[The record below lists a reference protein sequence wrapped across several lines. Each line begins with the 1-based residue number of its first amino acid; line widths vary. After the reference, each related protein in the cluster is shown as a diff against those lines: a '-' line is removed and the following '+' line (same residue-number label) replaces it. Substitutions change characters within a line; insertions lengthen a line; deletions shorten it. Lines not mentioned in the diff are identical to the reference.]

1 MGKEMATAKTKSV
14 EKEMAVEPAKAEK
27 ATQKSETKAAPAES
41 VAAGESG
48 NSGASKKKTSV
59 AGLWPFPTGARP

>member
-1 MGKEMATAKTKSV
+1 
-14 EKEMAVEPAKAEK
+14 MAVEPAKAEK

-48 NSGASKKKTSV
+48 KSRASKKKTSV